1 MSYTALYRRFRP
13 QEFNDVKGQEHIVK
27 SLQNQIKNN
36 RIGHAYLF
44 TGTRGTGKT
53 TIAKIFARAV
63 NCESPVDGSPCGEC
77 AVCKGISDGS
87 LLNVIEIDAASN
99 NGVDN
104 VREIIDEVE
113 YAPTQGKYKVY
124 IIDEVHMLSAGA
136 FNALLK
142 TLEEPPS
149 YVMFI
154 LATTEVHKI
163 PQTILS
169 RCQRYDF
176 RRITSEV
183 IGARIKE
190 LTEIDGIDIE
200 DKAVSYIARAAD
212 GSMRDGLSLLDQCI
226 ALFLGEKVTYEG
238 VLSVLGAVDTV
249 SFSNLLDSIYEQRVS
264 DAIAAVDETVAFGRD
279 LGQYVVDMVWY
290 LRNVMMLKASP
301 EFEESIDLSAENLA
315 VLKEQAARISEE
327 VLMQYILTLS
337 ELANDIKYT
346 SQKRVLLEMT
356 LIKMC
361 NPAMNTDS
369 SALEAR
375 ISALEKKVENGV
387 PSSNSGFSLTP
398 DQMKLIQEQ
407 LGVSKPVGDMT
418 VEEKVARHMI
428 PEALPEEVKS
438 LIENVNPKD
447 IYDKCVPKTYG
458 LMKPYS
464 EGRVGFSV
472 SNEGELELVVRTLSV
487 EERDQYTE
495 RFKSEK
501 TREEFEKELA
511 REFQK
516 AIKVRATVILSQQ
529 ELEASYQLIDEI
541 RAAAKAAGIVED
553 NSNEKPK
560 FEV

>member
-13 QEFNDVKGQEHIVK
+13 QEFDDVKGQEHIVK
-27 SLQNQIKNN
+27 SLQNQVKNN
-36 RIGHAYLF
+36 RVGHAYLF

-53 TIAKIFARAV
+53 TVAKIFARAV

-104 VREIIDEVE
+104 IREIIDEVE

-124 IIDEVHMLSAGA
+124 IVDEVHMLSAGA

-249 SFSNLLDSIYEQRVS
+249 NFSNLLDSLYEQRVS

-315 VLKEQAARISEE
+315 VLKEQAARIPEE

-337 ELANDIKYT
+337 SLANDIKYT
-346 SQKRVLLEMT
+346 SQKRVILEMT

-361 NPAMNTDS
+361 NPVMNADS

-375 ISALEKKVENGV
+375 ISALEKKIENGLPV
-387 PSSNSGFSLTP
+387 KLVQESS
-398 DQMKLIQEQ
+398 
-407 LGVSKPVGDMT
+407 GVSKPVGDMT

-428 PEALPEEVKS
+428 PEALPEEVKE
-438 LIENVNPKD
+438 LIENTSSKD
-447 IYDKCVPKTYG
+447 IYEKCVPKTYG
-458 LMKPYS
+458 LMRPYS
-464 EGRVGFSV
+464 EGRCGFSV
-472 SNEGELELVVRTLSV
+472 TNDGELELIVRALSV
-487 EERDQYTE
+487 AEKDQYTE

-501 TREEFEKELA
+501 TKEDFENELA
-511 REFQK
+511 NTFHK
-516 AIKVRATVILSQQ
+516 AIKVRTTVLLSQQ

-541 RAAAKAAGIVED
+541 RAAAVAAGIVED
-553 NSNEKPK
+553 SSTEKPK